1 MAEIA
6 NALSQQDSGIPRPI
20 LDRTGLTGKYDF
32 YIVFTPNSP
41 NYSPEYLRKMRGPTL
56 EEALRDQLGL
66 KLEATTGQVDV
77 LVVDRIEKPTLN

>member
-56 EEALRDQLGL
+56 EEALRDQLGRSVSAWHRSL
-66 KLEATTGQVDV
+66 
-77 LVVDRIEKPTLN
+77 